1 MEDCMPVPP
10 VVRHQPRRAKCS
22 PTFGSGSHWLL
33 RNASRGQHE
42 IVLSYTELV
51 KCIGS
56 FANLFC
62 RGVQPVVQPEKGLAR
77 VKQGRQPDG
86 REAI

>member
-22 PTFGSGSHWLL
+22 HTFGPGSHWLL

-42 IVLSYTELV
+42 IYSISE
-51 KCIGS
+51 IGS

-77 VKQGRQPDG
+77 VKRGRQPDG